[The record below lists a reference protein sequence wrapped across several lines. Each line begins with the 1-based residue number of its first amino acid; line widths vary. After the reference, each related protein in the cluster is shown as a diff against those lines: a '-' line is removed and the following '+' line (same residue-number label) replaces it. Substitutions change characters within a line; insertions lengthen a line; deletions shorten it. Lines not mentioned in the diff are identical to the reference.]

1 MSFLLPRAFFDNSTN
16 IESRLPKSPFCHMR
30 LKDILKVI
38 GVLLVPLM
46 LGLATLMLTIQN
58 TTDAKEN
65 RKKDLDIA
73 QREREQTGYLADEE
87 RQDNRLAEY
96 LNDISTLMFSNQTL
110 DPLLRA
116 KTLSVL
122 RQVDVKRKR
131 EIILFL
137 YEAKLIRTDI
147 NSGIPIVSLEDV
159 NLDNVD
165 FNDLRSPY
173 TQLTS
178 NFYYH
183 THMALR
189 GVSLRNASFQ
199 RRTLYRSDFA
209 QTDCTHADFSSVDLL
224 DVDFS
229 YAKLVECNF
238 ENARFDSTNLQ
249 NANLSQ
255 SNITDEQLATA
266 LTYQGAILPNGTVA
280 KNKNLLINDECIN
293 DRCKNLSGTYWI
305 VENGSV
311 VMQLLNDNCYFVS
324 YDSELSRIHQRI
336 DLHGYLP
343 WIHRNRTVYLF
354 NSELSTNGTELEKQ
368 TICQQADNRFC
379 DENSKMCINGIC
391 SFDDEL
397 DTTNGK
403 KILDCLRNEFQY
415 WYPVDL
421 RSSGKDLIPN
431 HLTFPFYNHV
441 AIWPKNEDN
450 RWPKAFCANG
460 HLFLNG
466 EKMSKS
472 TCNFMTLIQAIE
484 RFSADGMHLTLADA
498 GDKIEDANF
507 DEQNAEAQLLHLY
520 TFIEWVKDVL
530 NISSSQTNN

>member
-165 FNDLRSPY
+165 FNDLQSPY

-403 KILDCLRNEFQY
+403 STYGVDIEVLFVNKKKRNNPLLSSANKTSISAILNDIKFYVFVVEF
-415 WYPVDL
+415 
-421 RSSGKDLIPN
+421 
-431 HLTFPFYNHV
+431 
-441 AIWPKNEDN
+441 
-450 RWPKAFCANG
+450 
-460 HLFLNG
+460 
-466 EKMSKS
+466 
-472 TCNFMTLIQAIE
+472 
-484 RFSADGMHLTLADA
+484 
-498 GDKIEDANF
+498 
-507 DEQNAEAQLLHLY
+507 
-520 TFIEWVKDVL
+520 
-530 NISSSQTNN
+530 